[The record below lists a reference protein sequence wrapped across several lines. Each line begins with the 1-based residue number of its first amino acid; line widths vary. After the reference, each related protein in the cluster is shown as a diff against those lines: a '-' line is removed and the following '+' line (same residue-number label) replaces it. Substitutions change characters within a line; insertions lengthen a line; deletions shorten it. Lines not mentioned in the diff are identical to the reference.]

1 MEDTTAGTNIPGLK
15 AAAMDALMD
24 LLRAGKV
31 SPGDLIK
38 LVSLEE
44 GGEEGGAACRDFV
57 LQFRDE

>member
-1 MEDTTAGTNIPGLK
+1 MEEGAGTTIPGLK

-44 GGEEGGAACRDFV
+44 GGEEQGAACRDFL
-57 LQFRDE
+57 LQIREE